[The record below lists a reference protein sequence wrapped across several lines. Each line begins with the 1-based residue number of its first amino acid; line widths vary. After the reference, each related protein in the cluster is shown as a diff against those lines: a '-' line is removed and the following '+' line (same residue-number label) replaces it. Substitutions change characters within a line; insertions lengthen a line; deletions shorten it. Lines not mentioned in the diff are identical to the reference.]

1 MGEFIEHVVLLKI
14 RDDALR
20 SQIEEMM
27 IAVKSLTKISGVLQ
41 VSTGGRLSSDDNE
54 SCTFL
59 DSSSCHGFNHA
70 LCVHLES
77 KEALRVYQDHE
88 MHIRI
93 RDDFI
98 KPLLSG
104 PPIAVDWVSSSQIG
118 TIDSKAVQHLTLV
131 KRGNTFEGTTDG
143 GDAIFVEEWMDDR
156 TGGYKSARRIKFDSI
171 EALGG
176 WYKSMEQARDSDDT
190 SGGDSMFQIA
200 WCEY

>member
-1 MGEFIEHVVLLKI
+1 MINTAYRELIRNRGLKIINMRNSIEHVVLLKI

-20 SQIEEMM
+20 TQIEEMM

-41 VSTGGRLSSDDNE
+41 VSTGGGLSSDDNE

-59 DSSSCHGFNHA
+59 DSSSCHGFNHV

-88 MHIRI
+88 YHIKI

-104 PPIAVDWVSSSQIG
+104 KDF
-118 TIDSKAVQHLTLV
+118 SKDELIQ
-131 KRGNTFEGTTDG
+131 KRRNF
-143 GDAIFVEEWMDDR
+143 
-156 TGGYKSARRIKFDSI
+156 
-171 EALGG
+171 
-176 WYKSMEQARDSDDT
+176 
-190 SGGDSMFQIA
+190 
-200 WCEY
+200 

>member
-1 MGEFIEHVVLLKI
+1 MRNSIEHVVLLKI

-20 SQIEEMM
+20 TQIEEMM

-41 VSTGGRLSSDDNE
+41 VSTGGGLSSGDNE

-59 DSSSCHGFNHA
+59 DSSSCHGFNHV

-88 MHIRI
+88 YHIKI

-118 TIDSKAVQHLTLV
+118 TRDSNAVQHLTLV
-131 KRGNTFEGTTDG
+131 KRGNNFEGIDG
-143 GDAIFVEEWMDDR
+143 GDAIFVEEWMSDR
-156 TGGYKSARRIKFDSI
+156 TRGYKSARRIKFDSI
-171 EALGG
+171 EALGR